1 MPKMKPPS
9 ISIRSQQCPVVGRAA
24 DLGGAAI
31 LRPWLCSEVLV
42 VAHAERSKS
51 QWCYIIQTE
60 SVVQCSAGFTPLVS
74 WLIATTEVY
83 TAGLSINDNPKQNH
97 LRISVNQMI
106 HHFTPMHGG
115 MINLRRSAV
124 VWCNRAR
131 QRRVFHGT
139 GTAHPLA
146 ALSFPDHNGANREST
161 SPLFGHLGPTMTR
174 KMCH

>member
-1 MPKMKPPS
+1 MALSAVDTLFQMPKMKPPS

-74 WLIATTEVY
+74 WLIATTEFY
-83 TAGLSINDNPKQNH
+83 TADLSINDNPKQNH

-124 VWCNRAR
+124 VWCNRATLPPMPR
-131 QRRVFHGT
+131 IPWHWHGSPSRRPF
-139 GTAHPLA
+139 
-146 ALSFPDHNGANREST
+146 LSRP
-161 SPLFGHLGPTMTR
+161 
-174 KMCH
+174 